1 MKSTIFE
8 VSPNQYHQKLK
19 VDRGNIFAPT
29 SWLSKSVLWELND
42 SSLYKWR
49 YCPQEHKPT
58 AAMQWGS
65 LVDTLATT
73 PTLEGS
79 EIAVSPYENFKKKE
93 AQDWR
98 DNALALGM
106 TVVTQ
111 ETLAEG
117 RKAARMLTHTC
128 KAVADI
134 FAKSKTQVIVG
145 GKISG
150 VQVKGL
156 VDLAPEGEDFLAD
169 LKTTSN
175 FTIEGFGRDVA
186 TRGYH
191 CQAALYLQLWN
202 SLFPND
208 QRKGFKIIWQ
218 DSSTP
223 YEACVTEIS
232 EPDIEAGWYWAT
244 TQIERL
250 VKATQDNCWPTAF
263 SDKEIIITRPVWA
276 SIQEDMKI
284 NPPTTD

>member
-1 MKSTIFE
+1 MNLFE
-8 VSPNQYHQKLK
+8 IAPRDYHQKLK
-19 VDRGNIFAPT
+19 VNRANIFSPT
-29 SWLSKSVLWELND
+29 SWLSKSVLWELNE

-49 YCPQEHKPT
+49 FCPREVKPT
-58 AAMQWGS
+58 PAMVWGS

-73 PTLEGS
+73 PDLEGS
-79 EIAVSPYENFKKKE
+79 EIAVSPYPDFRTKE
-93 AQDWR
+93 AREWKESQ
-98 DNALALGM
+98 LAIGM
-106 TVVTQ
+106 TIVDA

-128 KAVADI
+128 KAVAEI

-145 GKISG
+145 GKING
-150 VQVKGL
+150 IQVKGL

-175 FTIEGFGRDVA
+175 FTIEGFGRDLA

-191 CQAALYLQLWN
+191 TQAGIYIALWN
-202 SLFPND
+202 SMFPDD
-208 QRKGFKIIWQ
+208 QRTRFKLIWQ
-218 DSSTP
+218 DSSAP

-232 EPDIEAGWYWAT
+232 DADIEAGWYWAT

-250 VKATQDNCWPTAF
+250 AQATRDNCWPTAF
-263 SDKEIIITRPVWA
+263 SDKEVIITRPVWA

-284 NPPTTD
+284 NPPTNDD